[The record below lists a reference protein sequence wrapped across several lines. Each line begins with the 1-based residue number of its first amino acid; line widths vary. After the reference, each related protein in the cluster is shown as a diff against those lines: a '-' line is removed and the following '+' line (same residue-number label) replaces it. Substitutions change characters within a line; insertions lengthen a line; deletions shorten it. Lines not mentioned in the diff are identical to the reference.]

1 MTEFLGEIG
10 KKLAERWVAFLAVPG
25 LLYLAA
31 VTCAVVLGQD
41 HALDF
46 ASLSHQITRW
56 AGSAA
61 LRSVGSAALIA
72 AAVLAGSVVAGLAAA
87 ALGRLTEMT
96 WAMPGRRRPAKWLT
110 GWRRKRSQDAK
121 RIADDPA
128 SSQARVCKAIARAD
142 RICLIEPGRPTWIG
156 DRLRVSEVRVQ
167 RTYGL
172 DLGATWPRLWLLA
185 PESVRTEISA
195 ARDSFTASARLTGWA
210 VLYLALAAW
219 WWPAAPIAVTAGI
232 ASVIKAR
239 LAAGDLAD
247 LVESAVDLHGRELA
261 RQLGR
266 AEAGPLT
273 PALGEDLTTVMRKSR
288 WDPGSPLA
296 D

>member
-46 ASLSHQITRW
+46 ASLSNQITRW
-56 AGSAA
+56 AGSAT

-72 AAVLAGSVVAGLAAA
+72 AAVLAGSVVGGLAAA
-87 ALGRLTEMT
+87 ALGRLTEAIWT
-96 WAMPGRRRPAKWLT
+96 TAGRRRPAKWLT
-110 GWRRKRSQDAK
+110 DWRRERSREAK
-121 RIADDPA
+121 HIADDPA
-128 SSQARVCKAIARAD
+128 SSQLQVRKAIARAD
-142 RICLIEPGRPTWIG
+142 RICLVEADRPTWVG
-156 DRLRVSEVRVQ
+156 DRLRASEVRVQ
-167 RTYGL
+167 RAYGL
-172 DLGATWPRLWLLA
+172 DLAATWPRLWLLA

-195 ARDSFTASARLTGWA
+195 ARDSFTASARLAGWA
-210 VLYLALAAW
+210 VLYLVLAIW
-219 WWPAAPIAVTAGI
+219 WWPAAPIGVIVGTS
-232 ASVIKAR
+232 SVIKAR
-239 LAAGDLAD
+239 LAVGDLAD

-261 RQLGR
+261 VQLGR

-273 PALGEDLTTVMRKSR
+273 AALGKEITTLMGKSR
-288 WDPGSPLA
+288 WDPDSPLA